1 MTKTKYYA
9 LTALSVAVSVIPV
22 AAATLSY
29 FSLWSE
35 RGGAAVLSGGALIL
49 MLLASAP
56 IFKLI
61 KRALASPSIPLIWLV
76 FFLLF
81 FTLRSIADEIT
92 VISLVG
98 FISNS
103 IGALI
108 FKFASRYK
116 VN

>member
-1 MTKTKYYA
+1 MMKIKYVA
-9 LTALSVAVSVIPV
+9 LSALSVAVSVLPV

-29 FSLWSE
+29 FSLWRE
-35 RGGAAVLSGGALIL
+35 RGSTALLSGTALL
-49 MLLASAP
+49 LLLLASAP

-61 KRALASPSIPLIWLV
+61 KRALASPSIPLVWLL

-103 IGALI
+103 IGAAL
-108 FKFASRYK
+108 FKLAEKYK
-116 VN
+116 VP